1 MKRVTQKMS
10 CFLDENDVV
19 MSEHELGMRV
29 LELQEML
36 DEAKSV
42 VEFYHEWCRDDLHC
56 DFICAEPTDKRA
68 RQWLSKYGGEV

>member
-1 MKRVTQKMS
+1 
-10 CFLDENDVV
+10 
-19 MSEHELGMRV
+19 
-29 LELQEML
+29 ML